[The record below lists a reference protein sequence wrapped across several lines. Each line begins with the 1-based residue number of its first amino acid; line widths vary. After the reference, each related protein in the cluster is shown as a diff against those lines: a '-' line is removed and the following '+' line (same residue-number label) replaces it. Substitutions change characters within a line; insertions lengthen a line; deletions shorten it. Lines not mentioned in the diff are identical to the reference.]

1 MTEQRQGERIRV
13 YVCDDYFLIRE
24 GVKAALASA
33 PDVVVAGEAESAEQA
48 LEQVVEQLPDVV
60 LMDVALP
67 GIDGIEATRRLRSAA
82 PSVKVIALTRYE
94 DTAHILQ
101 LYRAGAVAYL
111 PKGVRAPELLDAIR
125 TTQAGGVILH
135 PRVADEVLEAF
146 AAADPVQSAA
156 LSPLSPHEAAV
167 LRQVARGCSNRQ
179 IADALSLHL
188 ETVQNHLANILR
200 KLELNDR
207 IGAAMDASSRGPVD

>member
-24 GVKAALASA
+24 GVKATLANA
-33 PDVVVAGEAESAEQA
+33 PDIEVVGEAEWAEQA

-94 DTAHILQ
+94 DTSHILQ

-111 PKGVRAPELLDAIR
+111 PKGVRAPELLNAIR
-125 TTQAGGVILH
+125 TTQAGGVVLH
-135 PRVADEVLEAF
+135 PRVADELLEAF
-146 AAADPVQSAA
+146 AGADSTEQAG
-156 LSPLSPHEAAV
+156 LSPLSPQETEV
-167 LRQVARGCSNRQ
+167 LRQVAWGRSNQ
-179 IADALSLHL
+179 QVADALSQS
-188 ETVQNHLANILR
+188 EGTVQNHVANILR
-200 KLELNDR
+200 KLELNSR
-207 IGAAMDASSRGPVD
+207 IVDAMDASDRGQQR

>member
-1 MTEQRQGERIRV
+1 V

-24 GVKAALASA
+24 GVKATLVSA
-33 PDVVVAGEAESAEQA
+33 PDVVVVGEAESAEQA
-48 LEQVVEQLPDVV
+48 LEQLVEHLPDVV

-94 DTAHILQ
+94 DTSHILQ

-111 PKGVRAPELLDAIR
+111 PKGVRAPELLNAIR
-125 TTQAGGVILH
+125 TTQAGGVVLH
-135 PRVADEVLEAF
+135 PRVADELLEAF
-146 AAADPVQSAA
+146 AAADPTEQEG
-156 LSPLSPHEAAV
+156 LSPLSPHETEV
-167 LRQVARGCSNRQ
+167 LREVGWGRSNKQV
-179 IADALSLHL
+179 ADALSQS
-188 ETVQNHLANILR
+188 EGTIQNHIANILR

-207 IGAAMDASSRGPVD
+207 IGAAIDASGDRH